1 MLFTVTYRSKTG
13 AKAEVEIEAASRS
26 ECVAA
31 CKRRGIAPMGIR
43 EGRTSSRPRA
53 ADTAAPHDGRA
64 GARPSPKRSLYLAVA
79 VLCAAVV
86 GGGLWW
92 WLAAR
97 EDARPPVEKP
107 KAVKAT
113 KDINVVKSP
122 KVVPSKPAATNAP
135 AEKPL
140 PPWNDSFMT
149 NREMRLKY
157 STLFQATTNDG
168 GLIIERYRLPNG
180 KTWRKMIDPPPVF
193 NNISDQAIAMV
204 VGGAAGGN
212 IPPAPGL
219 GDVNLD
225 TEFRKSLQ
233 EPIRIEHD
241 DPPRIVALKMAVQET
256 REEIVRLKAEG
267 DTRTVGQML
276 GDHIKASNRNAN
288 MQADALAA
296 VKRVRE
302 TDGEEAAAEY
312 LKAVNLHLKSFGVRP
327 IRLGEARGSR
337 LDGDG
342 ANMSKKEE
350 QKEHNNE

>member
-1 MLFTVTYRSKTG
+1 MTFIVTYRG
-13 AKAEVEIEAASRS
+13 ADGALREEVVEAASRG
-26 ECVAA
+26 ECFAHMKA
-31 CKRRGIAPMGIR
+31 RGIVPVSVKEGARKPRGPRHLGQPGQPGHHARSWIMGVLGVLVGLAIV
-43 EGRTSSRPRA
+43 
-53 ADTAAPHDGRA
+53 A
-64 GARPSPKRSLYLAVA
+64 GA
-79 VLCAAVV
+79 
-86 GGGLWW
+86 WW
-92 WLAAR
+92 WLASR
-97 EDARPPVEKP
+97 EDTRPPVEKP

-157 STLFQATTNDG
+157 SMLFQATTNDG

-225 TEFRKSLQ
+225 TEFMKSLQ

>member
-1 MLFTVTYRSKTG
+1 MTFTVTYRG
-13 AKAEVEIEAASRS
+13 ADGALREEAIEATGRA
-26 ECVAA
+26 ECFVQMKA
-31 CKRRGIAPMGIR
+31 RGIVPVSVK
-43 EGRTSSRPRA
+43 EGARKGRRQDGVSPHGRNELRPSRTSGDKPQSSIFNLKSSIILA
-53 ADTAAPHDGRA
+53 AV
-64 GARPSPKRSLYLAVA
+64 LAVA
-79 VLCAAVV
+79 
-86 GGGLWW
+86 GGAWW

-204 VGGAAGGN
+204 VGGAAGAP
-212 IPPAPGL
+212 IPPVPGL
-219 GDVNLD
+219 DSANLD
-225 TEFRKSLQ
+225 AEFIKSLEVPIQ
-233 EPIRIEHD
+233 IEPD
-241 DPPRIVALKMAVQET
+241 DTPRIAALKIAVKET
-256 REEIVRLKAEG
+256 REEIAAAIKAG
-267 DTRTVGQML
+267 DKRSVGEIL
-276 GDHIKASNRNAN
+276 SGHIKLNNRQASL
-288 MQADALAA
+288 QGEALRALDQ
-296 VKRVRE
+296 VRDR
-302 TDGEEAAAEY
+302 DGEEAAAEF
-312 LKAVNLHLKSFGVRP
+312 LKAVNENLKSYGVAP
-327 IRLGEARGSR
+327 ITLGKRRVRAS
-337 LDGDG
+337 DTQTP
-342 ANMSKKEE
+342 SKAKP
-350 QKEHNNE
+350 